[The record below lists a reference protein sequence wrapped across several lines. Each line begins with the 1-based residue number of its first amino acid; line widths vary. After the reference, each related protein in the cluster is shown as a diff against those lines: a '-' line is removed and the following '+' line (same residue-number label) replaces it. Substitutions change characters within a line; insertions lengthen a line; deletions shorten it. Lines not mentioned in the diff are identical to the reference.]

1 MLVKGEVLESSAT
14 DPDGM
19 GRVVISS
26 SGLWVRS
33 LRIPVLH
40 NVPLNVGDTVMVDI
54 SCGVES
60 PLVLGRS
67 RDTSFRSSSD
77 VPASA
82 SLLWDSVGKDD
93 SWSMAYVV
101 GNEFR
106 IANSDGV
113 LFRVSGGL
121 TIMEDSEGEAFRIE
135 GGVITAH
142 GGRLGGM
149 LIADKVLS
157 LLSHITTDLTAFKTI
172 IGNTIT
178 TGVPAEVITMGNSFK
193 AYQLQSKAPSPT
205 EFIDDKFKH

>member
-1 MLVKGEVLESSAT
+1 MLVKGVVLESSAT

-67 RDTSFRSSSD
+67 RDRSFRSSSD

-157 LLSHITTDLTAFKTI
+157 YMSSLSKDLLTLKGMLTPL
-172 IGNTIT
+172 
-178 TGVPAEVITMGNSFK
+178 TGGPTAVMGVGTAISTGFN
-193 AYQLQSKAPSPT
+193 PT
-205 EFIDDKFKH
+205 LPPIPMEFIDNKFKH

>member
-82 SLLWDSVGKDD
+82 SLLWDSVGEDD

-157 LLSHITTDLTAFKTI
+157 YMSSLSKDLSTLKGMLTPLTGGPTAVVGVGTAI
-172 IGNTIT
+172 S
-178 TGVPAEVITMGNSFK
+178 TGFNPTLPPTPAE
-193 AYQLQSKAPSPT
+193 Y
-205 EFIDDKFKH
+205 IDDKFKH

>member
-60 PLVLGRS
+60 PLVLGRG
-67 RDTSFRSSSD
+67 RDMSFRSSSE

-82 SLLWDSVGKDD
+82 SLLWDSVGKDG

-101 GNEFR
+101 GSEFR

-135 GGVITAH
+135 GGIITAH

-157 LLSHITTDLTAFKTI
+157 YMSNLSKDLSTLKGMLTPLTGGPTAVVGVGTAI
-172 IGNTIT
+172 S
-178 TGVPAEVITMGNSFK
+178 TGFNPTLPPIPA
-193 AYQLQSKAPSPT
+193 

>member
-67 RDTSFRSSSD
+67 RDMSFRSSSD

-82 SLLWDSVGKDD
+82 SLLWDSVGKDG
-93 SWSMAYVV
+93 SWSMAYVA

-157 LLSHITTDLTAFKTI
+157 YMSSLSKDLSTLKGMLTPLTGGPTAVVGVGTAISTGFNPTTPPI
-172 IGNTIT
+172 
-178 TGVPAEVITMGNSFK
+178 PA
-193 AYQLQSKAPSPT
+193 
-205 EFIDDKFKH
+205 EFIDDKFTH

>member
-1 MLVKGEVLESSAT
+1 MLVKGVVLESSAT

-33 LRIPVLH
+33 LRIPVLG
-40 NVPLNVGDTVMVDI
+40 NVPLNVGDTVFVDI

-67 RDTSFRSSSD
+67 RDGSFRSSGS

-82 SLLWDSVGKDD
+82 SLLWDSVGEDG

-106 IANSDGV
+106 VANGDGV

-121 TIMEDSEGEAFRIE
+121 TVMEDSAGEAFRIE

-149 LIADKVLS
+149 LIADKVVSYMSSLSKDLLS
-157 LLSHITTDLTAFKTI
+157 LKAMLSPLTGGPMAVA
-172 IGNTIT
+172 
-178 TGVPAEVITMGNSFK
+178 GVGTSIAGFTPTAPPIPA
-193 AYQLQSKAPSPT
+193 